1 MRCHKTMQSLA
12 KLFERQYPQ
21 FFNKLL
27 IKGKE
32 RISVMLMA
40 RSACL
45 VGIIPDT

>member
-1 MRCHKTMQSLA
+1 MRCHKTMQSLG

-21 FFNKLL
+21 FFNKFWA
-27 IKGKE
+27 KE
-32 RISVMLMA
+32 REGFNVILMA